1 MNYFVRIRI
10 NNEHY
15 IHIPTK
21 RRKTIF
27 IIRII
32 LIFYIKCKIF
42 LYITLIFNINIF
54 FIKQIK
60 MHFQCSLGLVFGSFL
75 LLPGGK

>member
-15 IHIPTK
+15 IHILTK
-21 RRKTIF
+21 GRN